1 MLQRPSSRTPFYGVL
16 VERACPRCDRP
27 VKLPIGQI
35 CSTCRVEI
43 DRRAGRMA
51 RRVAA
56 VTTVGMALYVYVR
69 VPDDRTARLVGIMA
83 VVIWYVLS
91 NLVVKRALRE
101 LLK

>member
-27 VKLPIGQI
+27 AKLPIGQI
-35 CSTCRVEI
+35 CSTCWVKI

-83 VVIWYVLS
+83 VVIWYVLTS
-91 NLVVKRALRE
+91 LVLKRALRE

>member
-1 MLQRPSSRTPFYGVL
+1 
-16 VERACPRCDRP
+16 
-27 VKLPIGQI
+27 
-35 CSTCRVEI
+35 
-43 DRRAGRMA
+43 MA

-69 VPDDRTARLVGIMA
+69 VPDDRTAHLVGIMA